1 MPRLVRQQ
9 LSPSRA
15 TVRCPGRD
23 YRQHRHDFNNLLT
36 AIQGSIELVIR
47 RAGNLD
53 PDIARLLG
61 LATSAGERGAALT
74 HRLLAFSRQQSLSP
88 QHIDINHHV
97 GSISELL
104 RRTLGESIVIET
116 VLAGGLWRCFVDPN
130 QLESALL
137 NIAVN
142 ARDAMPDGG
151 KLTIETG
158 NTYLDEEYAA
168 HEDVSPGQY
177 ILLAVTDTG
186 TGMSSETMAHAL
198 EPFFT
203 TKASGK
209 GTGLG
214 LSQIYGFVKQSGGHI
229 KLYSEPGL
237 GTTVK
242 IYLPRSASE
251 ATPECVPDR
260 SSSIL
265 PGKGETVLFVEDD
278 AQVREF
284 GVSALAYLGYHALE
298 APEGSTA
305 LNILTEHSEI
315 ALLLTDVGL
324 PGLSGRQL
332 AEEARR
338 RVPSLKVIYMTGYAR
353 NAIVHH
359 DVLDAGVDLLTKPF
373 TTEGLG
379 RKLQEVLQRD

>member
-1 MPRLVRQQ
+1 MEAVGQ
-9 LSPSRA
+9 LTGGIA
-15 TVRCPGRD
+15 
-23 YRQHRHDFNNLLT
+23 HDFNNLLT

-53 PDIARLLG
+53 PDTARLLG

-88 QHIDINHHV
+88 EHIDINRHV
-97 GSISELL
+97 GGISELL
-104 RRTLGESIVIET
+104 RRTLGESIAIET

-177 ILLAVTDTG
+177 VLLAVTDTG

-214 LSQIYGFVKQSGGHI
+214 LSQIYGFVKQSDGHI
-229 KLYSEPGL
+229 KLYSEIGL

-242 IYLPRSASE
+242 IYLPRSTSE
-251 ATPECVPDR
+251 VTPERVPDR

-284 GVSALAYLGYHALE
+284 GVSALAYLGYRVLE

-359 DVLDAGVDLLTKPF
+359 GVLDAVVDLLTKPF

>member
-1 MPRLVRQQ
+1 M
-9 LSPSRA
+9 
-15 TVRCPGRD
+15 
-23 YRQHRHDFNNLLT
+23 
-36 AIQGSIELVIR
+36 R

-53 PDIARLLG
+53 PDTARLLG
-61 LATSAGERGAALT
+61 LATSAGERGAALN

-104 RRTLGESIVIET
+104 RRTLGEAIAIEA

-168 HEDVSPGQY
+168 MHEDVLPGQY
-177 ILLAVTDTG
+177 VLLAITDTG
-186 TGMSSETMAHAL
+186 TGMSPEIMAHAL

-203 TKASGK
+203 TKESGK

-214 LSQIYGFVKQSGGHI
+214 LSQVYGFVKQSGGHI
-229 KLYSEPGL
+229 KLYSEVGL

-242 IYLPRSASE
+242 VYLPRSTSE
-251 ATPECVPDR
+251 AMPEGVPDR
-260 SSSIL
+260 SASIL
-265 PGKGETVLFVEDD
+265 PGNGETVLLVEDD

-284 GVSALAYLGYHALE
+284 SASALAHLGYRVLE
-298 APEGSTA
+298 APEASTA
-305 LNILTEHSEI
+305 LNILAEHSEI

-324 PGLSGRQL
+324 PGLNGRQL
-332 AEEARR
+332 AEEAGQ
-338 RVPSLKVIYMTGYAR
+338 RVPKAQGRLYDR
-353 NAIVHH
+353 
-359 DVLDAGVDLLTKPF
+359 LP
-373 TTEGLG
+373 TECHGAPWGTRCWRRSPGKALHN
-379 RKLQEVLQRD
+379 